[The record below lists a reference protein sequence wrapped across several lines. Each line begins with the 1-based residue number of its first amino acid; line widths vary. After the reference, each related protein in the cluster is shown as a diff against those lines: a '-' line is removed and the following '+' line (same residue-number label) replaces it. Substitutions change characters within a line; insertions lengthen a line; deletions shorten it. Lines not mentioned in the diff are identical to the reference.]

1 MIKVA
6 AKYYTKYLLLELRD
20 VKGVISVEVEGD
32 NGVDSLEHL
41 SQHPYGQDGLATGP
55 SNAYR
60 CYQTCTCRAVA
71 KLCREVG

>member
-41 SQHPYGQDGLATGP
+41 SQHPLGRMD
-55 SNAYR
+55 
-60 CYQTCTCRAVA
+60 
-71 KLCREVG
+71 